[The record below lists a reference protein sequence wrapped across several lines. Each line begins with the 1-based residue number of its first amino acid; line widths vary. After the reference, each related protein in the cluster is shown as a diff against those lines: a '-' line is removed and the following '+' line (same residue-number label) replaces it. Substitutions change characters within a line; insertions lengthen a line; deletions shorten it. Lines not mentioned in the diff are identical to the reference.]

1 MPIYR
6 YKCEKCESVVELVQ
20 GLTGVTPLCC
30 GRAMVKQLTAPAI
43 ITIKDKGG
51 TRTYSKGYK
60 EGYSQEYLKSIG
72 KS

>member
-6 YKCEKCESVVELVQ
+6 YKCEKCLSEVETVQ
-20 GLTGVTPLCC
+20 RMTMTAPLCC
-30 GRAMVKQLTAPAI
+30 GEAMVRRLTAPSI
-43 ITIKDKGG
+43 ITIKGEGG

-60 EGYSQEYLKSIG
+60 EGYSKEYLKSIG